1 MSKELET
8 TQQNR
13 TTSPFQVMAGRLNID
28 ESAVKNLIIN
38 SLMKAKNGA
47 NVSDDEIFA
56 FMAISNEYRLNPITK
71 EIYAFNNRG
80 AIQPIV
86 SIDGWL
92 KVINSHP
99 QFDGMEFDDQVNDDG
114 ELLAVTCSIFRKDR
128 TKPTQVTEYMNECRG
143 TSEPWKKWPAR
154 MLRHKAAIQGA
165 RYAFGLSGIV
175 DPDEAERIESTADQP
190 MRRLEPVPE
199 AQPVEY
205 SQEEFDQKVG
215 QWQSLVESGKYT
227 ANALIAMVESKGKIF
242 TIEQKMTLAS
252 FEVPEATTEEVAQ

>member
-1 MSKELET
+1 MSKDLET
-8 TQQNR
+8 IQQTRATN
-13 TTSPFQVMAGRLNID
+13 PFQVMAGRLNID

-38 SLMKAKNGA
+38 SLMKAKNGG

-99 QFDGMEFDDQVNDDG
+99 QFDGMEFDDQVNGDG

-128 TKPTQVTEYMNECRG
+128 AKPTQVTEYMNECRG
-143 TSEPWKKWPAR
+143 TSDPWKKWPAR

-175 DPDEAERIESTADQP
+175 DPDEAERIELSVEQT
-190 MRRLEPVPE
+190 RRVYEAAPEPI
-199 AQPVEY
+199 EY

-215 QWQSLVESGKYT
+215 QWRGLIESGKYA
-227 ANALIAMVESKGKIF
+227 ANDLIAMVESKGKIF
-242 TIEQKMTLAS
+242 TLDQKMILAS
-252 FEVPEATTEEVAQ
+252 FEIPDAVAEEIAQ